1 MLMAQTGPRGLG
13 FVTRLLDRVA
23 TGQRRRLKAKQT
35 VPRSGAV
42 SPRAARAPGRARPSD
57 LKSARERLAR
67 SSERAFATKTLR
79 LPVAVS
85 AAFAIATVL
94 SVAPGVCGSAAS
106 AELTLDAAVG
116 NPARSAKF
124 VSRDTARHPLEELT
138 FFGVTPQSTVVEIWP
153 GGGYWT
159 EILAPFLQDHGTY
172 YVALQGKAGNE
183 AADAEADKLNALFRG
198 KIEADEATYG
208 KLTPTVFGVGQN
220 EIAPPD
226 SADFVLSFRNLHN
239 WMKDGFAPEAL
250 ADFYR
255 ALKPGGVLGLEDH
268 RGQRDTPQDPKA
280 DDGYVRQDYAIALAE
295 KAGFVFAGSSEI
307 NANLKDTANW
317 PKGVWTLPPTFRLGD
332 QDRAKYEA
340 IGEADNFVLKFRKP
354 AQ

>member
-1 MLMAQTGPRGLG
+1 MSHESVRAHWTPSILATTLVLALG
-13 FVTRLLDRVA
+13 VCAPVA
-23 TGQRRRLKAKQT
+23 
-35 VPRSGAV
+35 
-42 SPRAARAPGRARPSD
+42 AANLT
-57 LKSARERLAR
+57 LKSAVANPGR
-67 SSERAFATKTLR
+67 S
-79 LPVAVS
+79 P
-85 AAFAIATVL
+85 
-94 SVAPGVCGSAAS
+94 
-106 AELTLDAAVG
+106 
-116 NPARSAKF
+116 KF
-124 VSRDTARHPLEELT
+124 VARDKVRHPLDELA

-159 EILAPFLQDHGTY
+159 EILAPFLQDHGAY
-172 YVALQGKAGNE
+172 YVALQGKGGNE
-183 AADAEADKLNALFRG
+183 AADAEADKLNALFHA

-208 KLTPTVFGVGQN
+208 KLTPTVFGVGQG
-220 EIAPPD
+220 EIAPPS

-239 WMKDGFAPEAL
+239 WLKDGFAPEAF
-250 ADFYR
+250 AAFYQ

-280 DDGYVRQDYAIALAE
+280 EDGYVRQDYAIALAK

-317 PKGVWTLPPTFRLGD
+317 PKGVWTLPPTFKLGD
-332 QDRAKYEA
+332 QDKAKYEA

>member
-1 MLMAQTGPRGLG
+1 MLHESAR
-13 FVTRLLDRVA
+13 A
-23 TGQRRRLKAKQT
+23 H
-35 VPRSGAV
+35 SGAV
-42 SPRAARAPGRARPSD
+42 
-57 LKSARERLAR
+57 
-67 SSERAFATKTLR
+67 AFATIIVLA
-79 LPVAVS
+79 LGVCWPVAS
-85 AAFAIATVL
+85 AD
-94 SVAPGVCGSAAS
+94 
-106 AELTLDAAVG
+106 LTLTSAVD
-116 NPARSAKF
+116 NPARSTKF
-124 VSRDTARHPLEELT
+124 IARDSARHPFEELT
-138 FFGVTPQSTVVEIWP
+138 FFGITPQSTVVEIWP

-159 EILAPFLQDHGTY
+159 EILAPFLHDHGAY
-172 YVALQGKAGNE
+172 YVALQGKGGNE

-198 KIEADEATYG
+198 KIEADKATYG

-239 WMKDGFAPEAL
+239 WLKDGSAPEAF
-250 ADFYR
+250 AAFYR
-255 ALKPGGVLGLEDH
+255 ALKPSGVLGLEDH

-280 DDGYVRQDYAIALAE
+280 EDGYVRQDYAIALAE
-295 KAGFVFAGSSEI
+295 KAGFEFAGSSEI

>member
-1 MLMAQTGPRGLG
+1 MSHESAR
-13 FVTRLLDRVA
+13 A
-23 TGQRRRLKAKQT
+23 H
-35 VPRSGAV
+35 SGAV
-42 SPRAARAPGRARPSD
+42 T
-57 LKSARERLAR
+57 
-67 SSERAFATKTLR
+67 FATIIVLA
-79 LPVAVS
+79 LGVCWPVAS
-85 AAFAIATVL
+85 ADMTL
-94 SVAPGVCGSAAS
+94 NSAV
-106 AELTLDAAVG
+106 D
-116 NPARSAKF
+116 NPARSTKF
-124 VSRDTARHPLEELT
+124 SARDSARHPFEELI
-138 FFGVTPQSTVVEIWP
+138 FFGITPQSTVVEIWP

-159 EILAPFLQDHGTY
+159 EILAPFLHDHGAY
-172 YVALQGKAGNE
+172 YVALQGKGGNE

-198 KIEADEATYG
+198 KIEADKATYG

-220 EIAPPD
+220 EIAPPG

-239 WMKDGFAPEAL
+239 WLKDGSAPEAF
-250 ADFYR
+250 ATFYR

-280 DDGYVRQDYAIALAE
+280 EDGYVRQDYAIALAE
-295 KAGFVFAGSSEI
+295 KAGFEFAGSSEI

>member
-1 MLMAQTGPRGLG
+1 MSHEPAPAQR
-13 FVTRLLDRVA
+13 
-23 TGQRRRLKAKQT
+23 
-35 VPRSGAV
+35 AV
-42 SPRAARAPGRARPSD
+42 
-57 LKSARERLAR
+57 LT
-67 SSERAFATKTLR
+67 FATALA
-79 LPVAVS
+79 LALGVYAP
-85 AAFAIATVL
+85 AA
-94 SVAPGVCGSAAS
+94 AAD
-106 AELTLDAAVG
+106 LTLESAVAS
-116 NPARSAKF
+116 PARSAKF
-124 VSRDTARHPLEELT
+124 VARDQARHPLEELT

-159 EILAPFLQDHGTY
+159 EILAPLLDDHGGY
-172 YVALQGKAGNE
+172 YVALQGKGGSE
-183 AADAEADKLNALFRG
+183 AAGAEADKLNTLFRA
-198 KIEADEATYG
+198 KIEADPTTYG
-208 KLTPTVFGVGQN
+208 KLTPTVFGVGQS
-220 EIAPPD
+220 EIAPPG

-239 WMKDGFAPEAL
+239 WLKDGFAQEAF

-268 RGQRDTPQDPKA
+268 RGQRDIPQDPRA
-280 DDGYVRQDYAIALAE
+280 EDGYVRQDYAIALAE

-317 PKGVWTLPPTFRLGD
+317 PKGVWTLAPTFRLGD

>member
-1 MLMAQTGPRGLG
+1 MSRESA
-13 FVTRLLDRVA
+13 
-23 TGQRRRLKAKQT
+23 
-35 VPRSGAV
+35 GAHWG
-42 SPRAARAPGRARPSD
+42 A
-57 LKSARERLAR
+57 
-67 SSERAFATKTLR
+67 
-79 LPVAVS
+79 
-85 AAFAIATVL
+85 ATVIVL
-94 SVAPGVCGSAAS
+94 ALGVCAPAAS
-106 AELTLDAAVG
+106 ADLTLNSAVD

-124 VSRDTARHPLEELT
+124 VARDSARHPFEELT
-138 FFGVTPQSTVVEIWP
+138 FFGITPQSTVVEIWP

-159 EILAPFLQDHGTY
+159 EILAPFLHDHGAY
-172 YVALQGKAGNE
+172 YVALQGKGGNE
-183 AADAEADKLNALFRG
+183 ASDAEADKLNALFRG

-208 KLTPTVFGVGQN
+208 KLTPTVFGVGEG
-220 EIAPPD
+220 EIAPPG

-239 WMKDGFAPEAL
+239 WLKDGFAPEAL
-250 ADFYR
+250 ATFYR

-280 DDGYVRQDYAIALAE
+280 EDGYVRQDYAIALAE

-317 PKGVWTLPPTFRLGD
+317 PKGVWTLPPTFKLGD
-332 QDRAKYEA
+332 QDKAKYEA

>member
-1 MLMAQTGPRGLG
+1 MWRS
-13 FVTRLLDRVA
+13 
-23 TGQRRRLKAKQT
+23 QRT
-35 VPRSGAV
+35 S
-42 SPRAARAPGRARPSD
+42 SPD
-57 LKSARERLAR
+57 T
-67 SSERAFATKTLR
+67 FATIIVLA
-79 LPVAVS
+79 LGVCWPVAS
-85 AAFAIATVL
+85 AD
-94 SVAPGVCGSAAS
+94 
-106 AELTLDAAVG
+106 LTLNSAVD
-116 NPARSAKF
+116 NPARSTKF
-124 VSRDTARHPLEELT
+124 IARDSARHPFEELT
-138 FFGVTPQSTVVEIWP
+138 FFGITPQSTVVEIWP

-159 EILAPFLQDHGTY
+159 EILAPFLHDHGAY
-172 YVALQGKAGNE
+172 YVALQGKGGNE

-198 KIEADEATYG
+198 KIEADRATYG

-239 WMKDGFAPEAL
+239 WLKDGSAPEAL
-250 ADFYR
+250 ATFYR

-280 DDGYVRQDYAIALAE
+280 EDGYVRQDYAIALAE
-295 KAGFVFAGSSEI
+295 KAGFEFAGSSEI

-317 PKGVWTLPPTFRLGD
+317 PNGVWTLPPTFRLGD